1 MNYTYSDELCHYGV
15 LGMKWGVRRG
25 HYADS
30 YAKGIRKIKKLEA
43 KSDKAMA
50 RYTSGRAIKARAKAA
65 NLRRRSERLEYK
77 SNRLLP
83 TLFRKH
89 KHRKALALAARAS
102 RIESR
107 QARMKFKMQN
117 NARKAE
123 KFYQKMEKIYKDVP
137 VSKLN
142 KEDVSYGQ
150 QYAKT
155 ILERQK
161 MREAMR
167 TPGF

>member
-1 MNYTYSDELCHYGV
+1 MNYTYSDELYHYGV

-43 KSDKAMA
+43 KSARAQA
-50 RYTSGRAIKARAKAA
+50 RYTSRGAIKSRQRAAA
-65 NLRRRSERLEYK
+65 LRRRADKLSYK
-77 SNRLLP
+77 AVRRFPTFNREGKL
-83 TLFRKH
+83 
-89 KHRKALALAARAS
+89 RKAARLNADAAR
-102 RIESR
+102 IEAK
-107 QARMKFKMQN
+107 QARVKYKMQN

-123 KFYQKMEKIYKDVP
+123 KFYQKMEKVYKDVP